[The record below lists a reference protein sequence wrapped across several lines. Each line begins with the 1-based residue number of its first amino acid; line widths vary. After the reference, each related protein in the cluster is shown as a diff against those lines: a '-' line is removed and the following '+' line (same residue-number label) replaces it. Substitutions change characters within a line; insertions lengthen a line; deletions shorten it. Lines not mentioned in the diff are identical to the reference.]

1 MPGLAY
7 GNGASAFFAV
17 PYTVIVC
24 PLAFVLL
31 SRLWDVARRHG
42 YVTAADFVRG
52 RYGSAPLALVVALT
66 GILATMPYLALQL
79 LGIRA
84 VLTAGG
90 LYPPGAAGDLAMVA
104 VFAGLAVA
112 TYRHGLRAP
121 TVIAALK
128 AVAVFVSLTAVC
140 WLVLDRFGGPGG
152 VFDGAAR
159 ALGGTD
165 PAHSPLVLTPGQQP
179 AYATLALG
187 SALALLMYPHVLT
200 AGFAAD
206 GTRTLRKVS
215 AGLPAWTALLALFG
229 FLGIA
234 ALAAGVRAP
243 AGGAESAVPMLVDR
257 LMPGPLAG
265 LVFGSIVVGALVP
278 AAVMSIAAATS
289 FVRNVYV
296 EYVHPTATP
305 KRQVRVAKA
314 VSLTAKLG
322 AVAFVF
328 GLRDQDAI
336 NLQLLGGVWILQVF
350 PAVAVGLY
358 TRWLH
363 PRALL
368 AGWAVGMVSGTYL
381 VVREG
386 FSSIVPLVAGSPEI
400 YAGVAALLL
409 NLAVAVAVTPVLAR
423 LGVPRGPDATDL
435 PSRPHAGRR
444 PRRERTTR
452 ETPTPSS
459 GHPAPGPGGPA
470 ARAAGPARPSRRPG
484 RRPRGPGAGGR
495 CGPPLRAALLLDAAA
510 RRAARRGR
518 PGERGRRG
526 VLPDLPP
533 VAAAE
538 GRGRGGGLS
547 ALHGLQPDPHAD
559 TPPPGRPPARG
570 AAGLPA
576 RAHRGVRREHRLAAG
591 GPAGADRRAAAAP
604 RPAAGGAGAA
614 PLARAEGAEIAAAM
628 GISRGSV
635 KTHTSR
641 GIAALTQA
649 MEARR

>member
-1 MPGLAY
+1 MADGPMTAAFLAVIGGASLLAATARRLRPGDRLPSLEGWALADRSLGAGWTWLLLGGTVYTAYTFTAVPGLAY
-7 GNGASAFFAV
+7 GNGAPAFFAV

-31 SRLWDVARRHG
+31 SRLWSVARRHG
-42 YVTAADFVRG
+42 YITAADFVRG
-52 RYGSAPLALVVALT
+52 RYGSPPLALAVALT

-90 LYPPGAAGDLAMVA
+90 LYPRGATGDLVMVA
-104 VFAGLAVA
+104 VFAGLALA

-121 TVIAALK
+121 TVISALK
-128 AVAVFVSLTAVC
+128 AVAVFASLAAVC
-140 WLVLDRFGGPGG
+140 WLVLERFGGPGP

-165 PAHSPLVLTPGQQP
+165 AAHSPLLLTPEQQP

-243 AGGAESAVPMLVDR
+243 EGGAEAAVPMLVER
-257 LMPGPLAG
+257 LMPEPLAG
-265 LVFGSIVVGALVP
+265 LVFGAIVVGALVP

-305 KRQVRVAKA
+305 KRQVRVARA
-314 VSLTAKLG
+314 VSLTAKAG

-336 NLQLLGGVWILQVF
+336 NLQLLGGVWILQIF

-368 AGWAVGMVSGTYL
+368 AGWAVGMAAGTYL

-386 FSSIVPLVAGSPEI
+386 FSSIVPLGAGTEPLEI

-409 NLAVAVAVTPVLAR
+409 NLTVAVTGTPVLDR
-423 LGVPRGPDATDL
+423 LGVPRGADTTDL
-435 PSRPHAGRR
+435 PSRLPAGRR
-444 PRRERTTR
+444 PRT
-452 ETPTPSS
+452 
-459 GHPAPGPGGPA
+459 
-470 ARAAGPARPSRRPG
+470 
-484 RRPRGPGAGGR
+484 GA
-495 CGPPLRAALLLDAAA
+495 
-510 RRAARRGR
+510 
-518 PGERGRRG
+518 
-526 VLPDLPP
+526 
-533 VAAAE
+533 
-538 GRGRGGGLS
+538 
-547 ALHGLQPDPHAD
+547 HG
-559 TPPPGRPPARG
+559 T
-570 AAGLPA
+570 
-576 RAHRGVRREHRLAAG
+576 
-591 GPAGADRRAAAAP
+591 
-604 RPAAGGAGAA
+604 
-614 PLARAEGAEIAAAM
+614 
-628 GISRGSV
+628 
-635 KTHTSR
+635 
-641 GIAALTQA
+641 
-649 MEARR
+649 

>member
-1 MPGLAY
+1 
-7 GNGASAFFAV
+7 
-17 PYTVIVC
+17 
-24 PLAFVLL
+24 
-31 SRLWDVARRHG
+31 
-42 YVTAADFVRG
+42 
-52 RYGSAPLALVVALT
+52 
-66 GILATMPYLALQL
+66 MPYLALQL

-90 LYPPGAAGDLAMVA
+90 LYPSGATGDLVMVA

-121 TVIAALK
+121 TVISALK

-140 WLVLDRFGGPGG
+140 WLVLRRFGGFGA

-165 PAHSPLVLTPGQQP
+165 AAHSPLLLSPGQQP

-206 GTRTLRKVS
+206 GGRTLRKVS

-243 AGGAESAVPMLVDR
+243 EGSAEAAVPMLVDR

-265 LVFGSIVVGALVP
+265 LVFGAIVVGALVP

-336 NLQLLGGVWILQVF
+336 NLQLLGGVWILQIF

-368 AGWAVGMVSGTYL
+368 AGWAVGMAAGTYL

-386 FSSIVPLVAGSPEI
+386 FSSIVPLDTGAGPLEI
-400 YAGVAALLL
+400 YAGVAALVL
-409 NLAVAVAVTPVLAR
+409 NLTVAVAGTAALAV
-423 LGVPRGPDATDL
+423 LGVARGADATDL
-435 PSRPHAGRR
+435 PSRLMAGRR
-444 PRRERTTR
+444 P
-452 ETPTPSS
+452 ET
-459 GHPAPGPGGPA
+459 
-470 ARAAGPARPSRRPG
+470 
-484 RRPRGPGAGGR
+484 GANN
-495 CGPPLRAALLLDAAA
+495 
-510 RRAARRGR
+510 
-518 PGERGRRG
+518 
-526 VLPDLPP
+526 
-533 VAAAE
+533 
-538 GRGRGGGLS
+538 
-547 ALHGLQPDPHAD
+547 
-559 TPPPGRPPARG
+559 T
-570 AAGLPA
+570 
-576 RAHRGVRREHRLAAG
+576 
-591 GPAGADRRAAAAP
+591 
-604 RPAAGGAGAA
+604 
-614 PLARAEGAEIAAAM
+614 
-628 GISRGSV
+628 
-635 KTHTSR
+635 
-641 GIAALTQA
+641 
-649 MEARR
+649 

>member
-1 MPGLAY
+1 MADGAMTATFLAVIGGASLLAVTARRLRPSDRLPSLEGWALADRSLGGGWTWLLLGGTVYTAYTFTAVPGLAY
-7 GNGASAFFAV
+7 GNGAPAFFAV

-31 SRLWDVARRHG
+31 SRLWSVARRHG
-42 YVTAADFVRG
+42 YITVADFVRG
-52 RYGSAPLALVVALT
+52 RYGSPPLALVVALT

-90 LYPPGAAGDLAMVA
+90 LYPHGATGDLVMVA

-128 AVAVFVSLTAVC
+128 AAAVFVSLTAVC
-140 WLVLDRFGGPGG
+140 WLVLRRFGGPGA

-165 PAHSPLVLTPGQQP
+165 TAHSPLLLAPGQQP

-243 AGGAESAVPMLVDR
+243 AGTAEAAVPMLVDR

-305 KRQVRVAKA
+305 KRQVRVARA

-336 NLQLLGGVWILQVF
+336 NLQLLGGVWILQIF

-368 AGWAVGMVSGTYL
+368 AGWAVGMVAGTCL

-386 FSSIVPLVAGSPEI
+386 FSSIVPLGTGTGPLEI
-400 YAGVAALLL
+400 YAGIAALLL
-409 NLAVAVAVTPVLAR
+409 NLTVAVAGTAVLAG
-423 LGVPRGPDATDL
+423 LGVPRGADATGL
-435 PSRPHAGRR
+435 PSRLTAGRR
-444 PRRERTTR
+444 PQT
-452 ETPTPSS
+452 
-459 GHPAPGPGGPA
+459 G
-470 ARAAGPARPSRRPG
+470 
-484 RRPRGPGAGGR
+484 
-495 CGPPLRAALLLDAAA
+495 
-510 RRAARRGR
+510 
-518 PGERGRRG
+518 
-526 VLPDLPP
+526 
-533 VAAAE
+533 
-538 GRGRGGGLS
+538 
-547 ALHGLQPDPHAD
+547 AD
-559 TPPPGRPPARG
+559 T
-570 AAGLPA
+570 
-576 RAHRGVRREHRLAAG
+576 
-591 GPAGADRRAAAAP
+591 
-604 RPAAGGAGAA
+604 
-614 PLARAEGAEIAAAM
+614 
-628 GISRGSV
+628 
-635 KTHTSR
+635 
-641 GIAALTQA
+641 
-649 MEARR
+649 

>member
-1 MPGLAY
+1 MAGAAMTTTFLAVIGGASLLAVTARRLRPSDRLPSLEGWALADRSLGAGWTWLLLGGTIYTAYTFTAVPGLAY

-444 PRRERTTR
+444 P
-452 ETPTPSS
+452 PT
-459 GHPAPGPGGPA
+459 
-470 ARAAGPARPSRRPG
+470 
-484 RRPRGPGAGGR
+484 GANN
-495 CGPPLRAALLLDAAA
+495 A
-510 RRAARRGR
+510 
-518 PGERGRRG
+518 
-526 VLPDLPP
+526 
-533 VAAAE
+533 
-538 GRGRGGGLS
+538 
-547 ALHGLQPDPHAD
+547 
-559 TPPPGRPPARG
+559 
-570 AAGLPA
+570 
-576 RAHRGVRREHRLAAG
+576 
-591 GPAGADRRAAAAP
+591 
-604 RPAAGGAGAA
+604 
-614 PLARAEGAEIAAAM
+614 
-628 GISRGSV
+628 
-635 KTHTSR
+635 
-641 GIAALTQA
+641 
-649 MEARR
+649 

>member
-1 MPGLAY
+1 MADGPMTAAFLAVIGGASLLAATARRLRPSDRLPSLEGWALADRSLGAGWTWLLLGGTVYTAYTFTAVPGLAY
-7 GNGASAFFAV
+7 GNGAPAFFAV

-31 SRLWDVARRHG
+31 SRLWSVARRHG
-42 YVTAADFVRG
+42 YITAADFVRG
-52 RYGSAPLALVVALT
+52 RYGSPPLALAVALT

-79 LGIRA
+79 LGVRA

-90 LYPPGAAGDLAMVA
+90 LYPRGATGDLVMVA

-121 TVIAALK
+121 AVISALK
-128 AVAVFVSLTAVC
+128 AVAVFASLTAVC
-140 WLVLDRFGGPGG
+140 WLVLERFGGPGP

-165 PAHSPLVLTPGQQP
+165 TAHSPLLLAPEQQP

-229 FLGIA
+229 FLGVA

-243 AGGAESAVPMLVDR
+243 EGGAEAAVPMLVER
-257 LMPGPLAG
+257 LMPGPPAG
-265 LVFGSIVVGALVP
+265 LVFGAIVVGALVP

-305 KRQVRVAKA
+305 KRQVRVARA
-314 VSLTAKLG
+314 VSLTAKAG

-336 NLQLLGGVWILQVF
+336 NLQLLGGVWILQIF

-368 AGWAVGMVSGTYL
+368 AGWAVGMAAGTYL

-386 FSSIVPLVAGSPEI
+386 FSSIVPLGAGTGPLEI

-409 NLAVAVAVTPVLAR
+409 NLTVAVTGTPVLAR
-423 LGVPRGPDATDL
+423 LGVPRG
-435 PSRPHAGRR
+435 
-444 PRRERTTR
+444 
-452 ETPTPSS
+452 
-459 GHPAPGPGGPA
+459 
-470 ARAAGPARPSRRPG
+470 
-484 RRPRGPGAGGR
+484 
-495 CGPPLRAALLLDAAA
+495 
-510 RRAARRGR
+510 
-518 PGERGRRG
+518 
-526 VLPDLPP
+526 
-533 VAAAE
+533 
-538 GRGRGGGLS
+538 
-547 ALHGLQPDPHAD
+547 AD
-559 TPPPGRPPARG
+559 
-570 AAGLPA
+570 
-576 RAHRGVRREHRLAAG
+576 
-591 GPAGADRRAAAAP
+591 
-604 RPAAGGAGAA
+604 
-614 PLARAEGAEIAAAM
+614 
-628 GISRGSV
+628 
-635 KTHTSR
+635 
-641 GIAALTQA
+641 
-649 MEARR
+649 